1 MIPHS
6 KPYWGE
12 EEINALIDC
21 AQSLQ
26 LKGAQRMVQLEEE
39 VSRDL
44 GYAAAIA
51 TPTGSYAIGL
61 ALRAQFPSG
70 ARVGCP
76 SYICRSVYDAI
87 VMAGCEPCLLDID
100 PVTFS
105 TSLAETLASGVD
117 AVVVAH
123 MFGIRAPVEDFLER
137 GLFVVEDCAQR
148 IAPPE
153 VARREPKAQVRM
165 LSFEATKILA
175 AGEGGLL
182 LADDKG
188 LLERVRRLRDAP
200 YDFAWPAPGFR
211 PTEIQAAVALAQW
224 RRLDAFLRRRREIA
238 SFYLD
243 RLEAAPGMRTSDTY
257 HFRFLVPTPEP
268 SAFMSRA
275 AEHGVT
281 ARRPVAPACLHRV
294 FGVSGSFPVSEDA
307 FAGMV
312 SLPIYPAL
320 SDEEAEQ
327 VATAVL
333 EAQRSPSGFG
343 NCRE

>member
-1 MIPHS
+1 MI
-6 KPYWGE
+6 
-12 EEINALIDC
+12 AC
-21 AQSLQ
+21 AQSLE
-26 LKGAQRMVQLEEE
+26 LKGARRMVELEEE

-44 GYAAAIA
+44 GYAGAVA
-51 TPTGSYAIGL
+51 TPTGSHAIGL

-70 ARVGCP
+70 ALVGCP

-105 TSLAETLASGVD
+105 VSPERTQACGVD

-123 MFGIRAPVEDFLER
+123 MFGIRAPIEDFLES

-153 VARREPKAQVRM
+153 VARREPKSPVRM

-182 LADDKG
+182 LADDKV

-200 YDFAWPAPGFR
+200 YDLAQAAPGFR
-211 PTEIQAAVALAQW
+211 PTEMQAAVALTQW
-224 RRLDAFLRRRREIA
+224 RRLGAFLRRRREIA
-238 SFYLD
+238 TFYLD
-243 RLEAAPGMRTSDTY
+243 RLDAVPGMRACDTY
-257 HFRFLVPTPEP
+257 HFRFLVPAREP
-268 SAFMSRA
+268 SPFIRRA
-275 AEHGVT
+275 AEYGVV
-281 ARRPVAPACLHRV
+281 ARRPVAPACLHQV

-307 FAGMV
+307 FAGVV

-320 SDEEAEQ
+320 TDEEAER
-327 VATAVL
+327 VAAAAL
-333 EAQRSPSGFG
+333 EAQRSSGAA
-343 NCRE
+343 NCQE